1 LRTDTIF
8 ENKLTDFDANWHKW
22 STKNGHETIV
32 AIKYQVIS
40 VTLLWALHA
49 VTKQQFVLP
58 LFYYS
63 AEYECYSVV
72 EYE

>member
-1 LRTDTIF
+1 MPIGTSGPLRTDMKRSLRS
-8 ENKLTDFDANWHKW
+8 N
-22 STKNGHETIV
+22 
-32 AIKYQVIS
+32 IKVIS